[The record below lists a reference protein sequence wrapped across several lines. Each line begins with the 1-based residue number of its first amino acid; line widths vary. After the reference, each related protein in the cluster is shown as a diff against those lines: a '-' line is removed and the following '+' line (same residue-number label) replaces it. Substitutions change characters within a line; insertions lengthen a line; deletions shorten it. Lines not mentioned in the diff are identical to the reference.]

1 MCLLSNHYV
10 PAWVNSFRVPS
21 RGSFWVLNPLQNHMD
36 PHFIWPW
43 VQWTHCIDL
52 SQTVVS
58 CSLSPGSA
66 ISSTPPEK
74 SGNFR
79 GKKRPGRNMFLP
91 PILEEMEETKNWWNI
106 SILAHVASWLD
117 TPKENLEL
125 WLVEIGKNNI
135 YSNLSLDLYIL
146 CHFND
151 VSGKFTICYYNVT
164 ILFRKYIKIRFTV
177 LLSQLQNLGL
187 HLKSIHLNIMTHCN
201 FVQSAISKMNT

>member
-1 MCLLSNHYV
+1 MKSI
-10 PAWVNSFRVPS
+10 
-21 RGSFWVLNPLQNHMD
+21 SFWISLN
-36 PHFIWPW
+36 FIPMGR
-43 VQWTHCIDL
+43 IDNYPASEPML
-52 SQTVVS
+52 ARFIDAYM
-58 CSLSPGSA
+58 PGLA
-66 ISSTPPEK
+66 ISSTHPEK

-79 GKKRPGRNMFLP
+79 GKNRPGRNMFLP

-151 VSGKFTICYYNVT
+151 VSGKFTICYYHIT

-201 FVQSAISKMNT
+201 FVQSAN

>member
-1 MCLLSNHYV
+1 MAFDPQGLLSCC
-10 PAWVNSFRVPS
+10 AS
-21 RGSFWVLNPLQNHMD
+21 GL
-36 PHFIWPW
+36 
-43 VQWTHCIDL
+43 
-52 SQTVVS
+52 
-58 CSLSPGSA
+58 A
-66 ISSTPPEK
+66 ISSTHPEK

-79 GKKRPGRNMFLP
+79 GKNRPGRNMFLP

-151 VSGKFTICYYNVT
+151 VSGKFTICYYHIT

-201 FVQSAISKMNT
+201 FVQSAN